1 MKDEE
6 LKALKAQIKIEQ
18 TSYLTELKSTQK
30 FEKLKAIR
38 LKINVLIQQLPEYER
53 VN

>member
-1 MKDEE
+1 MNDEE
-6 LKALKAQIKIEQ
+6 LMALKAQIKREETAYII
-18 TSYLTELKSTQK
+18 ELKSTQK

-38 LKINVLIQQLPEYER
+38 LKINALIQQLPEYER